1 MSVNSLPKTVT
12 RQRRDCDLNPGPSA
26 PESST
31 LTTRLPSHHMTALIP
46 YYMVLYYNALSSMSR
61 RPVLLPQVGL
71 LHSSNMDLWQPER
84 LLGLFR
90 WTKLQYVAT
99 YLLYCSSIS
108 GIVEDCWWLLP
119 SEFCKI
125 HLNVGNGQSRE
136 PNVSAHFRYLPG
148 LVSESKLTRCCFSCV
163 IFTVYSARWLG
174 RENSPPEKNL
184 QFPPNGRQIV
194 CSSFFGRDNELPLYH
209 VETFF

>member
-1 MSVNSLPKTVT
+1 MHCLACREDQFFCRKLGYCIPATWICDN
-12 RQRRDCDLNPGPSA
+12 QNDCLDFSDEQNC
-26 PESST
+26 ST
-31 LTTRLPSHHMTALIP
+31 S
-46 YYMVLYYNALSSMSR
+46 
-61 RPVLLPQVGL
+61 
-71 LHSSNMDLWQPER
+71 QP
-84 LLGLFR
+84 
-90 WTKLQYVAT
+90 

-108 GIVEDCWWLLP
+108 GIVDDCWWLLP

-174 RENSPPEKNL
+174 RENSPPWKKL
-184 QFPPNGRQIV
+184 TIPPPNGRQIV